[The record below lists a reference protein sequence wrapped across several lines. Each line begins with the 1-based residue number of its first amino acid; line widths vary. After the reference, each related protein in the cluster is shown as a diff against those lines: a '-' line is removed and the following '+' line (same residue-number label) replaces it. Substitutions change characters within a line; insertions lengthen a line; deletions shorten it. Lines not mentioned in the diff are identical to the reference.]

1 MTHNNP
7 SLIIHNCLSIL
18 HQLFSIAILVSTLS
32 LCVWLSCN
40 PSHSTKCHCGGCGT
54 LLLSIVVI
62 AWYCWWCVC
71 LKHHCDSINT
81 TVIGQWM
88 VGSGCHMPSLNPTPI
103 HFTTHTTLLTLWNH
117 LPFPHFHFQKL
128 LLPSLQSTLIHNI
141 NHLPFVITLISQP
154 HNTWLNASG
163 MIVTHLCHTSNTN
176 TLSGHSHHQHSKC
189 LCWCLF

>member
-1 MTHNNP
+1 MTTQSMRSGVFVEHACVLHLVNHQQHTALVHEPQQSISHHSQLSFHP
-7 SLIIHNCLSIL
+7 S
-18 HQLFSIAILVSTLS
+18 STLFHCHPCLHTVFVCLVVMQS
-32 LCVWLSCN
+32 ITLHKMPSWLC
-40 PSHSTKCHCGGCGT
+40 CGT

-62 AWYCWWCVC
+62 AWCCWWCVC

-88 VGSGCHMPSLNPTPI
+88 IGSGCHMASLNPTPI

-141 NHLPFVITLISQP
+141 NHLPFVVNP
-154 HNTWLNASG
+154 PLNHT
-163 MIVTHLCHTSNTN
+163 TH
-176 TLSGHSHHQHSKC
+176 G
-189 LCWCLF
+189 